1 MRNPLTSSLLV
12 FSLFIAGTLSA
23 QNSAPSSHMVFDD
36 RFEGDILIQEVRVP
50 KSGEAMYTYYETLGW
65 RGLGAGY
72 AGIQAHPKAHNYIF
86 SIWDHKN
93 HTAPIRAV
101 YHDAGTKTE
110 GFGGEGTGLKSWNF
124 ELGWD
129 TDVWYTLVLR
139 SWEVNNHTHYG
150 YWVRSS
156 KSGIWT
162 HMVTMDVASPKAYFQ
177 GGTDA
182 FIEDWLN
189 TGKHARTTNLRN
201 GWKRRLDGSWYAF
214 GQGRYSVNFWDLE
227 KGKRSFNYKTNWN
240 GGVTRDAT
248 GLYYFMTAGG
258 EKTQATALNPSTHS
272 IKRTLKSPKYTPL
285 VLRSVTLKSLQ
296 KDALVVDWVADPK
309 TLPPFSVDVKVY
321 DNQGGI
327 GKPLGL
333 ATLTKPHAR
342 SIEVKLTAGQS
353 ARNLYVHFTCEDI
366 LGNRAMKTVISKQ

>member
-1 MRNPLTSSLLV
+1 MRIPFTVGLLI
-12 FSLFIAGTLSA
+12 STLYIAGTLSA

-36 RFEGDILIQEVRVP
+36 HFDGDILIQEVRVP

-65 RGLGAGY
+65 RGMGAGY

-93 HTAPIRAV
+93 HTSPIRAV
-101 YHDAGTKTE
+101 YHGAGTKTE

-129 TDVWYTLVLR
+129 ADVWYTLVLR
-139 SWEVNNHTHYG
+139 SWEVKTNTHYG
-150 YWVRSS
+150 FWVRSS
-156 KSGIWT
+156 KTEIWT
-162 HMVTMDVASPKAYFQ
+162 HMVTMEVAAPKAFFQ

-182 FIEDWLN
+182 FIEDWLDS
-189 TGKHARTTNLRN
+189 GKHARTTNLRN

-240 GGVTRDAT
+240 GGVARDAT

-258 EKTQATALNPSTHS
+258 EKTQATSQNPSTHS
-272 IKRTLKSPKYTPL
+272 IKRTLKSPAYAPL
-285 VLRSVTLKSLQ
+285 ALSRVTVESPQ
-296 KDALVVDWVADPK
+296 KDTVVVNWVTDPK

-321 DNQGGI
+321 DNQDGS
-327 GKPLGL
+327 GKPIGI
-333 ATLTKPHAR
+333 ATSIKPHAR
-342 SIEVKLTAGQS
+342 SVEVELAAAQA
-353 ARNLYVHFTCEDI
+353 ARNLYVHFTCTDI
-366 LGNRAMKTVISKQ
+366 LGNSSMKTVICKP